1 MAGKGWLSV
10 ARWLPC
16 LVCFLRSLA
25 CVVSSSCL
33 PSLSS
38 LALTYEVASSSDHS
52 LAPALQALSDAIWPF
67 PRTGP
72 IDTNPGQRHSFPPP
86 PPSQGSPRPS
96 CVFPQGSLL
105 PLREEGADRIWAQT
119 VFGVLARESGRLR
132 WTTSYHFT
140 LGHKPCQGLGH
151 GQTLSLTHTTL
162 VWFRFMTRWQPT
174 YLKGR
179 EEGPLPRFT
188 PGQQFLCC
196 HTQGFYFY
204 GSLYFN
210 RVPRDAPLT
219 RGDGG

>member
-1 MAGKGWLSV
+1 M

-16 LVCFLRSLA
+16 LVCFLRSLV

-52 LAPALQALSDAIWPF
+52 LAPALQVLSDAIWPF

-86 PPSQGSPRPS
+86 PPPSQGSPRPS
-96 CVFPQGSLL
+96 CVFPQGRLL

-151 GQTLSLTHTTL
+151 GRTLSLTHTTL
-162 VWFRFMTRWQPT
+162 VWFRFMTQWQPT

-210 RVPRDAPLT
+210 RVPRDVPLT